1 MKKHRTQIYLP
12 LVGIVLSILL
22 FLFVSACTPAVIAV
36 NEASTGAQ
44 VFAPLSFKDT
54 VGNEVNISEQ
64 PERIISLAPSV
75 TEWLYAIDVG
85 DLMVGR
91 TEFCN
96 YPEEAVELPTVGG
109 FSASSI
115 STETIISL
123 EPDLVIGGSIYQTE
137 VINALNDAGMNA
149 FILEPN
155 SIDEIFDTL
164 ILLGQVTASLE
175 NAEHVVENM
184 RSRIDAVQAIVET
197 ISPEEHVTVF
207 YEVWNDPYMTA
218 TDQTFIGEL
227 INMAGG
233 VNIFGGLQ
241 EEYPSI
247 SAEEIIEKDPL
258 VILGPS
264 DHGDQLLVEIIA
276 GREGWQNLSAVKN
289 KRIYII
295 NGDIVSRATP
305 RVVDALEDIAH
316 SLYPDYF

>member
-36 NEASTGAQ
+36 NKASTGAQ

-54 VGNEVNISEQ
+54 VGNEVTISEQ

-247 SAEEIIEKDPL
+247 SAEEIIEKDPQ

-264 DHGDQLLVEIIA
+264 DHGDQLLVEITA